1 MIYSYINAIFQQIS
15 IIDEPGNQM
24 NQLSSCFML
33 WQIHL
38 ASLPSDRFLSVLVC
52 DGQSQPFIYLIQGWF
67 YTMTNREAPV
77 VQTSTVSPHFSLIWL
92 VAGQSNCNQ
101 VWRSFTAHEPQ
112 IKLADW
118 QCWLNMNQDSVA
130 ALCISHFSVFKK
142 YILVHV
148 KASTKKGSHW
158 CISQKK
164 KKKDINIPTNCW
176 GLSMGKKPV
185 MLAVCGWAK
194 IWCEACWLV
203 QQSKQ
208 REGRLRWMWYAWL
221 RESETPR
228 RAGMSRQPSLL
239 HLQANLTF
247 CKTNRGWERSLHVR
261 LSCLIS

>member
-38 ASLPSDRFLSVLVC
+38 ASFPSDRFLSVLVC

-164 KKKDINIPTNCW
+164 KKKGHKHTNKLL
-176 GLSMGKKPV
+176 GSVNGKETSHV
-185 MLAVCGWAK
+185 SSVWVSENMMWSMLAGAAK
-194 IWCEACWLV
+194 QTKGREAEV
-203 QQSKQ
+203 DV
-208 REGRLRWMWYAWL
+208 
-221 RESETPR
+221 
-228 RAGMSRQPSLL
+228 
-239 HLQANLTF
+239 
-247 CKTNRGWERSLHVR
+247 VR
-261 LSCLIS
+261 LAEREWNSQKGRYEQTTLPAPPTSKSHFLQNKQGVGEVVTCKA